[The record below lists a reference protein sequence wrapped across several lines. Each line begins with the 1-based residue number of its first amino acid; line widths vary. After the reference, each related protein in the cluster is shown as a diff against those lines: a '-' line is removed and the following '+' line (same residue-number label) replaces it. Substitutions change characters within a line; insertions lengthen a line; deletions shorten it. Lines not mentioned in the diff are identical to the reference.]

1 MRGGD
6 EIFLPSWGAF
16 PYVFSLAHERSTSHV
31 VSQYFLGRGRHSC
44 YPLAPGLA
52 RRTYRRRSDPY
63 PAGDSGDCLSVQP
76 PCGTSRGVDQVSYSS
91 RHRAWWFVR
100 QQEREQTTQ
109 GS

>member
-6 EIFLPSWGAF
+6 EIFLPSWGAV

-31 VSQYFLGRGRHSC
+31 VSQYSLGRGRYSC

-63 PAGDSGDCLSVQP
+63 PAGDSGYCLSVQP
-76 PCGTSRGVDQVSYSS
+76 PCGTSRGVDRSLTPL
-91 RHRAWWFVR
+91 AI
-100 QQEREQTTQ
+100 ERG